1 MAMNE
6 RSLRLLDVNVML
18 ALSLV
23 NHAHHEAASNWFED
37 VESWATCPF
46 TEAAYCRLLL
56 NPRVTGF
63 EIGVPEVLSGLRTF
77 CAVKGHEFIEDSASL
92 AEPLIQL
99 ERMVGHR
106 QVTDFYLVDLAARSG
121 AVLATLDARI
131 PLALAKE
138 DRRFVEVIPVG

>member
-1 MAMNE
+1 M
-6 RSLRLLDVNVML
+6 
-18 ALSLV
+18 
-23 NHAHHEAASNWFED
+23 
-37 VESWATCPF
+37 
-46 TEAAYCRLLL
+46 

-77 CAVKGHEFIEDSASL
+77 CTVKWHEFIEDLASL

-106 QVTDFYLVDLAARSG
+106 WVTDFHLVDLAARSG

-131 PLALAKE
+131 PMALAKE
-138 DRRFVEVIPVG
+138 DRRFVEVIPVD